1 METARVRLVSWG
13 FRERN
18 CTGAFVSTESVEP
31 GDESQS
37 VTVRIAN
44 AADAV
49 ERVTEAPATPFA
61 A

>member
-1 METARVRLVSWG
+1 
-13 FRERN
+13 
-18 CTGAFVSTESVEP
+18 VEP